1 MTNYENLLE
10 STSILIQNDAKS
22 LTSSSLL
29 FSNNVSTTVLS
40 IHNDVSTIP
49 IESTSKCMRFVELD
63 PDPTNSPI
71 VITVFGFIYANI
83 FLLGLIGNISI
94 VCLTFR
100 HRHLRI
106 VQNIFILNL
115 ALSDIIVCLLSLP
128 FTPVTNVYKN
138 WIFGQPICHLLPLVQ
153 VKII

>member
-1 MTNYENLLE
+1 MINNDSLLE
-10 STSILIQNDAKS
+10 GNSIPTHSGAIY
-22 LTSSSLL
+22 SSSPLISIS
-29 FSNNVSTTVLS
+29 SNTSATALS
-40 IHNDVSTIP
+40 MFNDVST
-49 IESTSKCMRFVELD
+49 SSSASKCMRFVELD

-83 FLLGLIGNISI
+83 FLLGLIGNLSI

-153 VKII
+153 V

>member
-1 MTNYENLLE
+1 MTKNDSLLE
-10 STSILIQNDAKS
+10 STSISNKN
-22 LTSSSLL
+22 SSSSLLL

-40 IHNDVSTIP
+40 VFNNDSNTQD
-49 IESTSKCMRFVELD
+49 SKCMRFVELD

-71 VITVFGFIYANI
+71 VITIFGFIYANI

-100 HRHLRI
+100 HRHLQI
-106 VQNIFILNL
+106 VQNVFILNL

-153 VKII
+153 VFN